1 MLRARSAEEALAVA
15 VTQPLALITLDIML
29 PNMDGWDLL
38 ARIKKMPALGNIPV
52 VIISIVA
59 DRGKGFALGAAAVLQ
74 KPVSKDEL
82 YASLVET
89 RLFPRAPENVLRV
102 LIVDDDVAAGDVI
115 ASRLGEMA
123 STVLRASGGQEGIE
137 MARRELPDLMILEL
151 MMPEVSGFD
160 VVAALSAHP
169 GTAGIPILV
178 ITAALLTEA
187 ERARLNGFVATVMEN
202 NVFDDGRLAVEV
214 RRAMSG
220 RLQHA

>member
-1 MLRARSAEEALAVA
+1 
-15 VTQPLALITLDIML
+15 
-29 PNMDGWDLL
+29 MDGWDLL
-38 ARIKKMPALGNIPV
+38 ARMKKMPALGSIPV

-59 DRGKGFALGAAAVLQ
+59 DRSKGFALGAAAVLQ
-74 KPVSKDEL
+74 KPVSRDEL

-89 RLFPRAPENVLRV
+89 RLFPRAPDNALRV

-123 STVLRASGGQEGIE
+123 STVLRASGGKEGIE

-160 VVAALSAHP
+160 VVAALCANTE
-169 GTAGIPILV
+169 TAGIPILV
-178 ITAALLTEA
+178 ITAARLTDA
-187 ERARLNGFVATVMEN
+187 ERSRLNGFVTAVMEN
-202 NVFDDGRLAVEV
+202 NVFEDGRLAAEV